1 MTACCVG
8 SAARIWS
15 FVLGLRLCGA
25 CWLSATRDGVDTE
38 LLEGCG
44 ELLLPAVIELEGA
57 IGGLG
62 SKKDGLGSRW
72 VDIVVEQALLVCP
85 ERNTV
90 YDFTL
95 HA

>member
-8 SAARIWS
+8 SAARICS
-15 FVLGLRLCGA
+15 FVLGLRLCG
-25 CWLSATRDGVDTE
+25 WLSAARDCVGAE
-38 LLEGCG
+38 LDEGGC
-44 ELLLPAVIELEGA
+44 ELLLPVVVELEGSV
-57 IGGLG
+57 GGLG
-62 SKKDGLGSRW
+62 SKKDCLGDLG
-72 VDIVVEQALLVCP
+72 VDIVVVEALLIRP

>member
-15 FVLGLRLCGA
+15 FVLRL
-25 CWLSATRDGVDTE
+25 CWLSATRDGVGSE
-38 LLEGCG
+38 LLERCG

-57 IGGLG
+57 LSGLG
-62 SKKDGLGSRW
+62 AKKDCLGDCG
-72 VDIVVEQALLVCP
+72 VDIVVEEALLVCP

>member
-15 FVLGLRLCGA
+15 FVFLGLCD
-25 CWLSATRDGVDTE
+25 WLSATGDSIGSE
-38 LLEGCG
+38 LLKGCS
-44 ELLLPAVIELEGA
+44 ELLLPAVVELEGA
-57 IGGLG
+57 FRGLG
-62 SKKDGLGSRW
+62 SKEDGLGSSR
-72 VDIVVEQALLVCP
+72 VDIVIEQALLVGP

>member
-15 FVLGLRLCGA
+15 FVFLGFCG
-25 CWLSATRDGVDTE
+25 WLSAAAGCVGSE
-38 LLEGCG
+38 LLKSSS
-44 ELLLPAVIELEGA
+44 ELLLPAVVELESA
-57 IGGLG
+57 LGGLA
-62 SKKDGLGSRW
+62 SKKDGLGSSR
-72 VDIVVEQALLVCP
+72 VDIIIEEALLVGP

>member
-15 FVLGLRLCGA
+15 FVLGLRLCCG
-25 CWLSATRDGVDTE
+25 WLSAAGCCVGSE
-38 LLEGCG
+38 LLERCG
-44 ELLLPAVIELEGA
+44 ELLLPAVVELESA
-57 IGGLG
+57 LGGLG
-62 SKKDGLGSRW
+62 SKKDGLGYSG
-72 VDIVVEQALLVCP
+72 VDIVVEEALLIGP

>member
-15 FVLGLRLCGA
+15 FVFLGFCG
-25 CWLSATRDGVDTE
+25 WLSAAAGCVGSE
-38 LLEGCG
+38 LLKSSS
-44 ELLLPAVIELEGA
+44 ELLLPAVVELESA
-57 IGGLG
+57 LGGLG
-62 SKKDGLGSRW
+62 SKKDGLGSSR
-72 VDIVVEQALLVCP
+72 VDIVIEEVLLVGP